1 LKKAIRDLIE
11 EIQNQGPKWKRHV
24 NIGVEIDR
32 IKDQIEKIGDQLK
45 VKMHKF
51 KTKDQSEKGNQLQG

>member
-11 EIQNQGPKWKRHV
+11 EIQNQGANWKRRV

-32 IKDQIEKIGDQLK
+32 IRDHIEEIGSLLI
-45 VKMHKF
+45 
-51 KTKDQSEKGNQLQG
+51 N